1 MIFIAKGFSCKEK
14 EAIREKLMD
23 AAEEC
28 WSRSGIKKTSVD
40 DLVRMV
46 NISKGSFYLFYPSKE
61 HLFMDVFERI
71 EVRTK
76 AELFNI
82 MQTAKGSGKEI
93 FISVIKQMF
102 NEVKKTPWILNVHN
116 SDLELL
122 LRKLPSERV
131 EKHLKNDDG
140 SVVELFRMLGID
152 TVTDPEV
159 ISGVMRSVFLL
170 LLHKQEIG
178 EKVFDEVMAYLIDAV
193 AIKLFEGVKEK

>member
-1 MIFIAKGFSCKEK
+1 MAKGFSGKEK

-23 AAEEC
+23 AAEAC
-28 WSRSGIKKTSVD
+28 WGISGIKKTSVD

-82 MQTAKGSGKEI
+82 VQTAKGSGKEI

-122 LRKLPSERV
+122 LRKLPVERV

-140 SVVELFRMLGID
+140 SVVELFRMLGIA

-178 EKVFDEVMAYLIDAV
+178 EKVFDEVMTYLIDAV